1 MERKTLDALIEANGV
16 WLSRN
21 GLLHG
26 VREFKVSTKFIHIT
40 TDCGKTFTVRN
51 SRRSR
56 GARMLRYN
64 KYRKACKHCKPSADL
79 ITRFVKKEFN
89 KKSEARVISSTPA
102 PKKKPKP
109 ASTVVKSVVNTNVE
123 SLTTTKVPEE
133 KPEKPKG
140 ISYTD
145 SQKERIKALLTPADD
160 ISFPDGLPEFRELE
174 SMLVKKRREDLRE
187 MYEEDRE
194 HGLAQLERKL
204 SMFFVERGFAEVRTS
219 ILIPQEYIERM
230 GITEEDPLSKQIFRV
245 DNKTCLRPMLA
256 PGLYNYLRK
265 FDKVLPDPIRIFE
278 IGTCYRKESD
288 GSAHLEEFTMLNFCQ
303 MGSGCNRE
311 SLIAIIDELL
321 EFLGIDYEIE
331 GDSCMVYGDTIDI
344 MHEDLELSSAVVG
357 PIDQDLD
364 WGVNKPWM
372 GAGFGLERLLKVRH
386 NYSNIKRG
394 SRSETYYNG
403 INLNLR

>member
-16 WLSRN
+16 WISRN
-21 GLLHG
+21 GLLHSI
-26 VREFKVSTKFIHIT
+26 RDFKVSTKFIHIT
-40 TDCGKTFTVRN
+40 TDCGKTITVRN

-64 KYRKACKHCKPSADL
+64 KYRKACKHCKPSEEL
-79 ITRFVKKEFN
+79 ITRFVKKDFSKN
-89 KKSEARVISSTPA
+89 RDARVISSTSA
-102 PKKKPKP
+102 PKKKTKP
-109 ASTVVKSVVNTNVE
+109 ASTVVKSVVHTNTGSVAIAP
-123 SLTTTKVPEE
+123 TTE
-133 KPEKPKG
+133 KKG
-140 ISYTD
+140 IKRIPYTD

-160 ISFPDGLPEFRELE
+160 LSFIEKLPEFKELE
-174 SMLVKKRREDLRE
+174 SILVKKRREDLRK
-187 MYEEDRE
+187 MYEENRE

-204 SMFFVERGFAEVRTS
+204 SMFFVERGFMEVRTS
-219 ILIPQEYIERM
+219 ILIPEEYIERM
-230 GITEEDPLSKQIFRV
+230 GITKDIPLSKQIFRV
-245 DNKTCLRPMLA
+245 DNKLCLRPMLA

-265 FDKVLPDPIRIFE
+265 FDKILPDPVRIFE

-303 MGSGCNRE
+303 MGSGCNHE
-311 SLIAIIDELL
+311 NLIAIIDELL
-321 EFLGIDYEIE
+321 GFLGIDYDIE

-344 MHEDLELSSAVVG
+344 MHGDLELSSAVIG
-357 PIDQDLD
+357 PIDMDID
-364 WGVNKPWM
+364 WGINKPWM
-372 GAGFGLERLLKVRH
+372 GAGFGLERLLKVKH

>member
-1 MERKTLDALIEANGV
+1 MERRTLEALVKANGV

-26 VREFKVSTKFIHIT
+26 VRDLKVSTKFIHIT
-40 TDCGKTFTVRN
+40 TDCGNTFTVRN

-64 KYRKACKHCKPSADL
+64 KYRKACKHCKPSDEL
-79 ITRFVKKEFN
+79 ITRFVKKEFD
-89 KKSEARVISSTPA
+89 KRSEARVLSSSPA

-109 ASTVVKSVVNTNVE
+109 PTTVVKSIINTPV
-123 SLTTTKVPEE
+123 SEE
-133 KPEKPKG
+133 KPESTKY
-140 ISYTD
+140 IEYTD
-145 SQKERIKALLTPADD
+145 SQKGRIKALLTPTDD
-160 ISFPDGLPEFRELE
+160 MAFPEGLPEFKELE
-174 SMLVKKRREDLRE
+174 SMLVKKRKEDLRK
-187 MYEEDRE
+187 MYEDDRE
-194 HGLAQLERKL
+194 HGLAQLERKI
-204 SMFFVERGFAEVRTS
+204 SMFLVERGFAEVRTS
-219 ILIPQEYIERM
+219 ILIPPEYIERM
-230 GITEEDPLSKQIFRV
+230 GITEDDPLSKQIFRV
-245 DNKTCLRPMLA
+245 DGKLCLRPMLA
-256 PGLYNYLRK
+256 PGLYNYLRR

-311 SLIAIIDELL
+311 NLIALIDELL
-321 EFLGIDYEIE
+321 EFLGIEYEIE

-344 MHEDLELSSAVVG
+344 MHGDLELSSAVVG
-357 PIDQDLD
+357 PIDQDID

-372 GAGFGLERLLKVRH
+372 GAGFGLERLLKVKH
-386 NYSNIKRG
+386 KYSNIKRG